1 MFLQCAN
8 WMQRYSRIASY
19 NLSIA
24 TNPRK
29 NITMQQNCVLLQ
41 LQARTAIQEQLLTF
55 WAVAKAWDRLAA
67 TSNTWQSKAL
77 SSSSL
82 RLQASRPQSPMLGTA
97 NLETCQHLPDAA
109 PFTSEP
115 SCGLYMV
122 VEAVLQQPPG
132 IFRFICSE
140 RSAPL
145 LLCCHLAGL
154 ASRAYIEEFISATK

>member
-1 MFLQCAN
+1 
-8 WMQRYSRIASY
+8 
-19 NLSIA
+19 
-24 TNPRK
+24 
-29 NITMQQNCVLLQ
+29 V
-41 LQARTAIQEQLLTF
+41 
-55 WAVAKAWDRLAA
+55 
-67 TSNTWQSKAL
+67 
-77 SSSSL
+77 
-82 RLQASRPQSPMLGTA
+82 LGTA

-154 ASRAYIEEFISATK
+154 ASRAYIEEFISSVT